1 MSQAIGQRKTATPTV
16 RIARPLPASARTLL
30 QIIADV
36 RFGRIEQLQIC
47 NGEAA
52 LFPFPT
58 VVRTVKFVAS
68 DARAP
73 YTSPE
78 EMLAKPQVAAWLEE
92 LAAVTNGCILRLEV
106 RDGLPAFMEVE
117 VDAGQEVAHG

>member
-1 MSQAIGQRKTATPTV
+1 
-16 RIARPLPASARTLL
+16 
-30 QIIADV
+30 
-36 RFGRIEQLQIC
+36 
-47 NGEAA
+47 
-52 LFPFPT
+52 
-58 VVRTVKFVAS
+58 VKFVAS

-78 EMLAKPQVAAWLEE
+78 EMLAKPQVAALLEE